1 MPRTPDDVGDVRAVP
16 QTTKQHGQEQVAI
29 GHQRAFA
36 VTAEGD
42 VQVVTQPGRQAD
54 VPAPPE
60 LGDRLADVRLLEVFH
75 EAETHHQA
83 QADGHVA
90 VTGEVEI
97 QLRGIRQGAEPGI
110 ARARVLQGK
119 AVVGHHRQGVGD
131 EDFLDETLHEPRAAL
146 GELVEGVGAVVELV
160 GQVAETQH
168 GAGDQVREDRHER
181 REVDQVA
188 GGRGVAAVHVD
199 DVADRLE
206 DVERDTD
213 RQQHVG
219 EDERLKTDRRHHRV
233 DAVDAEVGVLEV
245 AEDAQVH
252 RDAKQ
257 QPALRRFGPHTG
269 GTDFEADPVVP
280 QRDGREQRE
289 EVHTPPG
296 VEHVA
301 GDQQQQVA
309 IALPAQ
315 VVQAEKDRQEQKQ
328 EHVG

>member
-1 MPRTPDDVGDVRAVP
+1 M
-16 QTTKQHGQEQVAI
+16 
-29 GHQRAFA
+29 
-36 VTAEGD
+36 
-42 VQVVTQPGRQAD
+42 
-54 VPAPPE
+54 
-60 LGDRLADVRLLEVFH
+60 
-75 EAETHHQA
+75 
-83 QADGHVA
+83 
-90 VTGEVEI
+90 
-97 QLRGIRQGAEPGI
+97 
-110 ARARVLQGK
+110 
-119 AVVGHHRQGVGD
+119 VGHHREGVGD
-131 EDFLDETLHEPRAAL
+131 EDLLDETLHEPRAAL
-146 GELVEGVGAVVELV
+146 GELVEGVRAVVELV
-160 GQVAETQH
+160 GEVAETQNR
-168 GAGDQVREDRHER
+168 AGNQVREDRHEG

-188 GGRGVAAVHVD
+188 RGRGVAAIHVD